1 MTFPSLSDV
10 EVAQKRIESYVFRT
24 PIIESSDVNS
34 QLGFR
39 LLLKMES
46 FQRTGSFKFRGAFN
60 KISKLMENRICQG
73 VVAFSSGNHAQ
84 GVAAAA
90 KIFDIPAI
98 IVMPS
103 DAPETKITRTKNYDA
118 EVVLYD
124 RKDGNRVAIAKQIQ
138 KDTGYQLIPP
148 YNDFDIIAGQGT
160 VALDTL
166 RYLATI
172 DCKIDT
178 FLTPISGGG
187 LMSGCAL
194 ALRELDPSINLVCV
208 EPNDYNDTELSLK
221 HKKRIK
227 LVPNRPSICDAL
239 LLETPGELTFEI
251 IKTLGVTGI
260 SVTDYS
266 TQNAMKIAFNEFK
279 VVLEPSG
286 AITLAAALDKNFEHN
301 PKCVLAVCSGGNVDQ
316 NFFTETISKI

>member
-10 EVAQKRIESYVFRT
+10 EVAQRRIKKYVFNT
-24 PIIESSDVNS
+24 PIIESPDVNS

-60 KISKLMENRICQG
+60 KISKLMESKICPG

-90 KIFDIPAI
+90 KIFNIPAI

-103 DAPETKITRTKNYDA
+103 DAPETKITRTQEYGA

-124 RKDGNRVAIAKQIQ
+124 RKDGNRVALAQQIQ
-138 KDTGYQLIPP
+138 KDTGYELIPP
-148 YNDFDIIAGQGT
+148 YDDSDIIAGQGT
-160 VALDTL
+160 VALDVL
-166 RYLATI
+166 KNLEAI
-172 DCKIDT
+172 DCNIDT
-178 FLTPISGGG
+178 FLAPISGGG
-187 LMSGCAL
+187 LMSGCAIVL
-194 ALRELDPSINLVCV
+194 KEIDPSINLVCV

-239 LLETPGELTFEI
+239 LLETPGKLTFEI

-266 TQNAMKIAFNEFK
+266 IQNAMKIAFNEFK

-286 AITLAAALDKNFEHN
+286 ATALAAALDKNLTH
-301 PKCVLAVCSGGNVDQ
+301 KSRCMLVVCSGGNVDS
-316 NFFTETISKI
+316 NFFAETISKI

>member
-10 EVAQKRIESYVFRT
+10 EVAQKRIENYVFRT
-24 PIIESSDVNS
+24 PIIESPDVNS

-60 KISKLMENRICQG
+60 KISKLVETQKCQG

-103 DAPETKITRTKNYDA
+103 DAPETKITRTRNYGA
-118 EVVLYD
+118 EVILYE
-124 RKDGNRVAIAKQIQ
+124 RKEGNRVAIAQQIQ
-138 KDTGYQLIPP
+138 KDTGYELIPP
-148 YNDFDIIAGQGT
+148 YDDLDILAGQGT
-160 VALDTL
+160 VALETL
-166 RYLATI
+166 KYLETI

-194 ALRELDPSINLVCV
+194 ALRGIDPSINLVCV
-208 EPNDYNDTELSLK
+208 EPNDYNDTELSLC
-221 HKKRIK
+221 
-227 LVPNRPSICDAL
+227 LLYTSPSPRD
-239 LLETPGELTFEI
+239 
-251 IKTLGVTGI
+251 
-260 SVTDYS
+260 
-266 TQNAMKIAFNEFK
+266 
-279 VVLEPSG
+279 
-286 AITLAAALDKNFEHN
+286 
-301 PKCVLAVCSGGNVDQ
+301 
-316 NFFTETISKI
+316 